1 MHTVIP
7 RLMFAEVSDKIPSV
21 PELWALGIVCAAI
34 AFCICRY
41 FKPAL
46 VVCVPLALLWVIGV
60 CKELFGDE
68 YFKAAVVGGM
78 GYGYLLQVVVTNSL
92 PLLALLAS
100 GFCVNRNWHRMPR
113 EGRDSEA

>member
-1 MHTVIP
+1 MYTVIP

-68 YFKAAVVGGM
+68 YFKAAVVGEM

-92 PLLALLAS
+92 PLLALLA
-100 GFCVNRNWHRMPR
+100 GFCVHWNWHRMPHQ
-113 EGRDSEA
+113 GRDSAA